1 MKHSIF
7 WKLIILILPLVLATD
22 AVILGAAYKITYD
35 ANIEHCRKDVKETSS
50 VAASIFEIYDPD
62 DLQNTKLCCKDFD
75 TLCSL
80 LNMTYIYAI
89 KPDLEKNELQYLAI
103 GFGSDATDSAKK
115 TRYTGVVVDGIYE
128 EEKKAFTEG
137 ESVFRV
143 EKNEFGETI
152 TCYTPVKHH
161 WNPEKNDYDED
172 TVSFVGAEMSIKD
185 VMNTVHNQF
194 LTIMI
199 FVLLSTMLI
208 VIAIAVV
215 FKTNI
220 SKRAKLLSRRMTEF
234 VADRDK
240 DFEEIKFKGKDELS
254 EMATAFNSMAYE
266 IDRYISDI
274 SELNKQKLTQET
286 ELNIAKNIQM
296 GLLAPAAFSCS
307 AAEINAFMRPT
318 RDVGGDLYDYHVL
331 NNGKVCI
338 LIADVSGKGV
348 SAALFMSRAITLL
361 HQYVEMGMSP
371 AKVLYEY
378 NNHLADHNP
387 NILFITTF
395 VGIYDPKTKEL
406 TYSNAGHNNPYLLSD
421 KLTALDSARG
431 MAAGIFRK
439 EIYEECTVKLKP
451 GDTVFLFT
459 DGVTEAESKD
469 KKMFGDEGLENVLGR
484 NLGKSGK
491 EITDSVLAEINDF
504 TKDAAQNDDIT
515 ILAMTVIEKKTLRV
529 KTEAKK
535 ENLVKITDCL
545 QKLGLSEDASAL
557 LRLMAEEMF
566 VNICSYAYPDGKG
579 EAEFIAEAD
588 SDKAALTFIDSGKP
602 FDPTKD
608 VLEIDNYD
616 AENAIGGLG
625 RFLTFELADGYEYEY
640 RDGKNILRLEKKL

>member
-1 MKHSIF
+1 
-7 WKLIILILPLVLATD
+7 
-22 AVILGAAYKITYD
+22 
-35 ANIEHCRKDVKETSS
+35 
-50 VAASIFEIYDPD
+50 
-62 DLQNTKLCCKDFD
+62 
-75 TLCSL
+75 
-80 LNMTYIYAI
+80 
-89 KPDLEKNELQYLAI
+89 
-103 GFGSDATDSAKK
+103 
-115 TRYTGVVVDGIYE
+115 
-128 EEKKAFTEG
+128 
-137 ESVFRV
+137 
-143 EKNEFGETI
+143 
-152 TCYTPVKHH
+152 
-161 WNPEKNDYDED
+161 
-172 TVSFVGAEMSIKD
+172 
-185 VMNTVHNQF
+185 
-194 LTIMI
+194 
-199 FVLLSTMLI
+199 
-208 VIAIAVV
+208 
-215 FKTNI
+215 
-220 SKRAKLLSRRMTEF
+220 
-234 VADRDK
+234 
-240 DFEEIKFKGKDELS
+240 
-254 EMATAFNSMAYE
+254 
-266 IDRYISDI
+266 
-274 SELNKQKLTQET
+274 
-286 ELNIAKNIQM
+286 
-296 GLLAPAAFSCS
+296 
-307 AAEINAFMRPT
+307 
-318 RDVGGDLYDYHVL
+318 
-331 NNGKVCI
+331 
-338 LIADVSGKGV
+338 
-348 SAALFMSRAITLL
+348 
-361 HQYVEMGMSP
+361 
-371 AKVLYEY
+371 
-378 NNHLADHNP
+378 
-387 NILFITTF
+387 
-395 VGIYDPKTKEL
+395 
-406 TYSNAGHNNPYLLSD
+406 
-421 KLTALDSARG
+421 